1 MTSMDLRPQIA
12 AVVDDWAKTEHR
24 ATFLPE
30 PLHDRCKRSLVDR
43 IETLLRDIGVST
55 VPQMTPKVEARPKRD
70 PLDHDGD
77 GRKGGSTK
85 RATAGAT
92 EGATNTAST
101 SAPET
106 PANADDAEAMAAL
119 KGKLKGNQKGNR
131 KGKQ

>member
-85 RATAGAT
+85 RAT

-106 PANADDAEAMAAL
+106 PVNADDAEAMAAL
-119 KGKLKGNQKGNR
+119 KGKLKGNR